1 MARRPGFM
9 RRGSEGVM
17 FRGESVLLNCL
28 HQVLSAL
35 SQPGR
40 GRPLSSS
47 HSPRTYYSR
56 LEGSRQRHHRGQGRH
71 EQRSA
76 QRSAGTDAVRIGA
89 LSGRLQAR
97 QLPFVQVQG
106 VRDARKAADRTLWQ
120 EPRRRRKP
128 QAAKGGADPRRSTT
142 RDS

>member
-1 MARRPGFM
+1 VYCSTAYIKCYQPFPSQDAAGRCRRPT
-9 RRGSEGVM
+9 
-17 FRGESVLLNCL
+17 
-28 HQVLSAL
+28 AL
-35 SQPGR
+35 GPTTVQAFN
-40 GRPLSSS
+40 
-47 HSPRTYYSR
+47 R

-120 EPRRRRKP
+120 EPWRRRKP

>member
-1 MARRPGFM
+1 
-9 RRGSEGVM
+9 M

-76 QRSAGTDAVRIGA
+76 QRRAGTSVNAVCIGA
-89 LSGRLQAR
+89 QSGRLLGR
-97 QLPFVQVQG
+97 LLPFVQVQG

-120 EPRRRRKP
+120 EPWRRRKP
-128 QAAKGGADPRRSTT
+128 QAAKGVADPRRSTSRQLILT
-142 RDS
+142 Y